1 MSQSEVFS
9 FRTPQPTGFN
19 SFPQKLG
26 MATIPLLSVA
36 TEAPACTSSCRGPL
50 RTGTL
55 REGGIRLA
63 PNPMNPGLCRLQV

>member
-26 MATIPLLSVA
+26 RATLPPLSAV
-36 TEAPACTSSCRGPL
+36 TDAPASIDSCQGPL
-50 RTGTL
+50 RTGTH
-55 REGGIRLA
+55 REGGFS
-63 PNPMNPGLCRLQV
+63 